1 MKKLILLSLIL
12 FIGAK
17 AEAVSYGVIKGDN
30 VNIRTDKSLSSKV
43 IGSLNKFDTVTIIG
57 DSGKEYEIDGQSYL
71 WYNIAH
77 KGKTG
82 WIYGKYVNILPT
94 EPRKVTYYI
103 DLLEKKL
110 NIVFTKEYDDY
121 YSYNN
126 YNDRNPSQ
134 TNYYLNPNEPGY
146 LNLKSDI
153 HDEFCMNTVKEV
165 YQYDDDKLK
174 LILTGADVIHI
185 HTNFILSIQADSKDY
200 DRIYSIEVYNLKK
213 QVKDV
218 ISSSPDCLFEKV
230 FEKEENREEGIS
242 LHFDY
247 KTLTLR
253 VYMEK
258 LNQTVSVLKFKNG
271 VFQQ

>member
-1 MKKLILLSLIL
+1 
-12 FIGAK
+12 
-17 AEAVSYGVIKGDN
+17 
-30 VNIRTDKSLSSKV
+30 
-43 IGSLNKFDTVTIIG
+43 
-57 DSGKEYEIDGQSYL
+57 
-71 WYNIAH
+71 
-77 KGKTG
+77 
-82 WIYGKYVNILPT
+82 
-94 EPRKVTYYI
+94 
-103 DLLEKKL
+103 
-110 NIVFTKEYDDY
+110 
-121 YSYNN
+121 
-126 YNDRNPSQ
+126 
-134 TNYYLNPNEPGY
+134 
-146 LNLKSDI
+146 
-153 HDEFCMNTVKEV
+153 MNTVKEV

-174 LILTGADVIHI
+174 LILTGADVIQI

-247 KTLTLR
+247 KTLTLS

-271 VFQQ
+271 VFQP